1 VNLVSHSTGSYI
13 HSDDPGEPTTGKPR
27 LSITEVEA
35 EILAALVH
43 GLVVVEFG
51 TGLGVSTRA
60 LASTARLV
68 VTADIDEWVQQTIW
82 PTLPKN
88 VTTCYDRD
96 SLTQRVDAVF
106 IDGDHTEEGTAR
118 DVQHAMRIAS
128 RLIVMH
134 DTSSPTVRAA
144 CDDEWLFIGT
154 THGLGVRY
162 L

>member
-1 VNLVSHSTGSYI
+1 MKLNSHSTGSYM
-13 HSDDPGEPTTGKPR
+13 HGDDPGEPTTGVPR
-27 LSITEVEA
+27 LSITEVEG

-51 TGLGVSTRA
+51 TGLGVSTCA

-96 SLTQRVDAVF
+96 TLTQRVDAVF

-134 DTSSPTVRAA
+134 DTWAPTVRAA

>member
-1 VNLVSHSTGSYI
+1 MNLIPHSTGSYV
-13 HSDDPGEPTTGKPR
+13 HGDDPGEPTTGEPR
-27 LSITEVEA
+27 LSITEVEG

-60 LASTARLV
+60 LARTARKV
-68 VTADIDEWVQQTIW
+68 YTVDIDEWVQETIW
-82 PTLPKN
+82 PTLPDN
-88 VTTCYDRD
+88 VSTCDDRD
-96 SLTQRVDAVF
+96 RLPIVDMVF
-106 IDGDHTEEGTAR
+106 IDGDHTEEGTAA
-118 DVQHAMRIAS
+118 DVAAAMRLAS
-128 RLIVMH
+128 EVIIMH
-134 DTSSPTVRAA
+134 DTSAPTVRAA